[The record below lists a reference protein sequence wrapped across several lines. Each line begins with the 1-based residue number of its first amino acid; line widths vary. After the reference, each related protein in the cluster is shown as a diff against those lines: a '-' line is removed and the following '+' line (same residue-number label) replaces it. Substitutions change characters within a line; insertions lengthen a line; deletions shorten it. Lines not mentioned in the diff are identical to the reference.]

1 MDIKIDTRRM
11 DKKDSKK
18 GEKCKIY
25 NQKHIRFIETLINKK
40 KMKIKK

>member
-1 MDIKIDTRRM
+1 MDTKIDTRRM

-18 GEKCKIY
+18 AKECKIY
-25 NQKHIRFIETLINKK
+25 NQKHIRLLETLMSKK

>member
-1 MDIKIDTRRM
+1 MNTKIDTRRM

-18 GEKCKIY
+18 GKESKIY